1 MKKTI
6 PTLLLIL
13 IATIMNAQT
22 ISLGSA
28 INKAGRQRALTQ
40 RMVKNYLLIGAGVRT
55 EDALK
60 DLDETASTFNE
71 SMHDLVVFAKTQDV
85 KDALTVVADIWA
97 KYRVDVTSNPE
108 IDNANLIMVESNKLV
123 NACNTVV
130 EKIQAA
136 NINTKGVKLPNI
148 CGRQRL
154 LLQRIATLYI
164 AKYWEVKYY
173 DLNTEFNKTI
183 IEFDTNL
190 NALVAVQENTP
201 EMITLLK
208 FQQSEWAFLKKSFD
222 PSITDLKPG
231 SIYSSTN
238 LMAKDFNQLT
248 SMYENLVSN

>member
-1 MKKTI
+1 MKKTV
-6 PTLLLIL
+6 PTLLLIF

-22 ISLGSA
+22 ISLGAA
-28 INKAGRQRALTQ
+28 INKAGRQRALSQ
-40 RMVKNYLLIGAGVRT
+40 RMAKDYLLIGAGVRT

-71 SMHDLVVFAKTQDV
+71 NMHDLVVFAKTQDV
-85 KDALTVVADIWA
+85 KDALTVVADMWA

-108 IDNANLIMVESNKLV
+108 LDKANLIMVQANKMV
-123 NACNTVV
+123 TACNTVV
-130 EKIQAA
+130 EKIQVA
-136 NINTKGVKLPNI
+136 NANAKGIKLPNT

-173 DLNTEFNKTI
+173 DLNGELDKAI
-183 IEFDTNL
+183 AEFDANL
-190 NALVAVQENTP
+190 NTLVAVPENTP

-222 PSITDLKPG
+222 PSLTDLKPG

-238 LMAKDFNQLT
+238 LMVKDFNQLT
-248 SMYENLVSN
+248 TMYESLVSN